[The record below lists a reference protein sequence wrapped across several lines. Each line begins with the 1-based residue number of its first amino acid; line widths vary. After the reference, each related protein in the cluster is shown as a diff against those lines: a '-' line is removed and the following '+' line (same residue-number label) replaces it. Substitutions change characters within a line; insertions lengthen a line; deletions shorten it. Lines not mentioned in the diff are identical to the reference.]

1 MLHQYFC
8 LSTIEENFNVT
19 SEQEILQ
26 VTVCVA
32 LCCCMIMEMVQ
43 QGIVDSISNILSV
56 ENNAGWT
63 ELQKVTLCLH
73 TTGRNVLLV

>member
-1 MLHQYFC
+1 M
-8 LSTIEENFNVT
+8 
-19 SEQEILQ
+19 
-26 VTVCVA
+26 CVA